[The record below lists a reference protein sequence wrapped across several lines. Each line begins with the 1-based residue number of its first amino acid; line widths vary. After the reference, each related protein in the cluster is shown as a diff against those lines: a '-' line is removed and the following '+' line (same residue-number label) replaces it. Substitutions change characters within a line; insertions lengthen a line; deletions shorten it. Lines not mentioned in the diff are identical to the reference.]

1 MGLNS
6 KAFTVD
12 GKTYTAGI
20 ENGKVQ
26 EIILIDGGV
35 DVNNVSVNPSSD
47 LFNPVSY
54 THLRAHET

>member
-26 EIILIDGGV
+26 DIILIDGGV
-35 DVNNVSVNPSSD
+35 DVNDVNVNPSSD
-47 LFNPVSY
+47 LFTELSQN
-54 THLRAHET
+54 